1 MPPESVPLALNAW
14 LRWDTVRRVLP
25 SSRKLGDVVEV
36 GCGQGGFGVRLA
48 ALSDSYRAYEPDRD
62 SFEIAGR
69 RLADVAAASI
79 ENRMLPSTDEPSAD
93 LVCAFEVLEHID
105 DDIGALAA
113 WSRWVRPGGLLII
126 SVPAH
131 QHRFGPWDTAVGH
144 FRRYGRSDLT
154 RLLENAGFEVE
165 GISAYGFP
173 LGYALE
179 WVRDRL
185 APPGDQESC
194 AERTGKS
201 GRLLQPKSWM
211 RWVTQLGTLPFRLL
225 QRPFASS
232 DLGTGWV
239 AVARRSS

>member
-1 MPPESVPLALNAW
+1 MPPEAVPLALNAW

-25 SSRKLGDVVEV
+25 SGRQLGDVVEV
-36 GCGQGGFGVRLA
+36 GCGQAGFGVRLA
-48 ALSDSYRAYEPDRD
+48 SRSDSYRAYEPDRD
-62 SFEIAGR
+62 SFDIADR
-69 RLADVAAASI
+69 RLANVPTASI
-79 ENRMLPSTDEPSAD
+79 ENRMLPSADEPSAD

-105 DDIGALAA
+105 DDVGALAA

-154 RLLENAGFEVE
+154 TLLENTGFHVE
-165 GISAYGFP
+165 TVFAYGFP

-185 APPGDQESC
+185 APPDDQESYV
-194 AERTGKS
+194 ERTGKS
-201 GRLLQPKSWM
+201 GRLFQPRPWM
-211 RWVTQLGTLPFRLL
+211 RWATQLATLPFRIL

-232 DLGTGWV
+232 NLGTGWV
-239 AVARRSS
+239 AVARRPQ